1 MFLHIVNG
9 SMILKWNEIRSNL
22 EEKNVL
28 QLGVTCY
35 WLQLEPLV
43 TGESRPTA
51 TILLLCY
58 SVTHASIL
66 LFRNLL
72 SLQSVLLS
80 Y

>member
-1 MFLHIVNG
+1 MKLGQI
-9 SMILKWNEIRSNL
+9 WR
-22 EEKNVL
+22 EKNVL
-28 QLGVTCY
+28 LTARQCLMQLGVTCY

-58 SVTHASIL
+58 SVTHAAIL

-72 SLQSVLLS
+72 TLQSALLS